1 MSDAVA
7 VAIISG
13 GLALLGVII
22 TSISTSRNMTA
33 QLERNQAVIDTKIEE
48 LTREVRLHNNFA
60 ERIPVMEQK
69 IKVINHRID
78 NLENYQGDVVRITNL
93 RDCCGFHINKR
104 E

>member
-69 IKVINHRID
+69 IKVINHRIND
-78 NLENYQGDVVRITNL
+78 LENYHKGV
-93 RDCCGFHINKR
+93 
-104 E
+104 